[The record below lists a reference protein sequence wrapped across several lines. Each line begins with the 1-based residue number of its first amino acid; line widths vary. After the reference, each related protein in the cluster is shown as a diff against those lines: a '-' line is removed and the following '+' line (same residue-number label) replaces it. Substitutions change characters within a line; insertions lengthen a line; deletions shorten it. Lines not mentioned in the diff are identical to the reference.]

1 MEERPKC
8 ETGRHK
14 IPRGKH
20 RQNTL
25 WHISPWHLFQSTS
38 QNNGYKSK
46 DKQMGISVQYNRSV
60 MSDSWTAVCQ
70 ASLSITT
77 SRHWL
82 KLMSIKSV
90 MPSHHLR
97 FHSPLLFCL
106 QSCPESRSFPVS
118 QLFTSG
124 GQRTGASASAS
135 VLPVNIQGW
144 FPLRLTGL
152 ISLQS

>member
-8 ETGRHK
+8 ETGRNK

-77 SRHWL
+77 SWRWL